1 MSETEKV
8 RREHRIPKEPRS
20 SFPQCWVLWYS
31 WRRIVFFTPKV
42 RLRALQV
49 VVSTLPTRQW
59 LVGVNVYRDDD
70 DDLVVMLGLGVLDIE
85 VNVMHFLPESYWTDR
100 LTEADRKSDVA

>member
-1 MSETEKV
+1 MTLATDDDY
-8 RREHRIPKEPRS
+8 REHRIPKTPRA

-49 VVSTLPTRQW
+49 VVSTLPKRQW
-59 LVGVNVYRDDD
+59 LVGLSVYRDDD
-70 DDLVVMLGLGVLDIE
+70 EDLVVTFGFGVLDIE
-85 VNVMHFLPESYWTDR
+85 VNVIHFLPDSYWEQRLADTD
-100 LTEADRKSDVA
+100 A